1 MANVSQIAGNRTFSE
16 IPKYK
21 RKRIFGTENEY
32 GVIGISPNLKNQFI
46 QNGGKIYID
55 SGHLE
60 YASPETSNPLEAVVY
75 EKAGELL
82 CKPLVSKIYKN
93 NIDSLNNT
101 FGAHENYFTKTEFT
115 ALKEIIPFL
124 ITRQIFAGSGNLDLS
139 GIFNISQRSKKMEC
153 TMGVD
158 TTRQRCILCTKKENH
173 SNLEGWIRLHL
184 ILGDANM
191 CEIADF
197 LKMGTTALVLDLI
210 EDNLL
215 PQIKYNLEFAIKDL
229 YNISDKTENWTVRGT
244 LKEEKA
250 TDIQRLYLES
260 ASKSYK
266 GRDEIT
272 DEILARWENTLN
284 ALDEIED
291 NPMRLVGELDWVT
304 KKALIEAYAQKN
316 NLKKDDYRLR
326 NINLQYH
333 DLDRDKSLFYV
344 LQKQDKIERL
354 ITDELIENAK
364 NNPPK
369 DTRANIRSLA
379 VKKGML
385 VDWSIIGINNILNPF
400 ETYAELE
407 SRL

>member
-1 MANVSQIAGNRTFSE
+1 
-16 IPKYK
+16 
-21 RKRIFGTENEY
+21 
-32 GVIGISPNLKNQFI
+32 
-46 QNGGKIYID
+46 
-55 SGHLE
+55 
-60 YASPETSNPLEAVVY
+60 
-75 EKAGELL
+75 
-82 CKPLVSKIYKN
+82 
-93 NIDSLNNT
+93 
-101 FGAHENYFTKTEFT
+101 
-115 ALKEIIPFL
+115 
-124 ITRQIFAGSGNLDLS
+124 
-139 GIFNISQRSKKMEC
+139 
-153 TMGVD
+153 MGVD
-158 TTRQRCILCTKKENH
+158 TTRQRSILCTKKENH

-284 ALDEIED
+284 ALDKIGD
-291 NPMRLVGELDWVT
+291 NPMQLVGELDWVT